1 STSSKR
7 GFLYIAR
14 FGPTG
19 VHWLQGRSGDL
30 TRAGFSAAAIQDRA
44 NMSCSLVRSLARN
57 VPHSMVWSVTFTPT
71 ALRFDWM
78 IVLMATGD
86 CMPDPDSGTPR
97 VGGKP
102 LARPASARSFLAR
115 SGS

>member
-1 STSSKR
+1 M
-7 GFLYIAR
+7 AR

-19 VHWLQGRSGDL
+19 VHWLECSSGYITRSG
-30 TRAGFSAAAIQDRA
+30 SSEPAIHDSA
-44 NMSCSLVRSLARN
+44 NMSCSLVRSLARK

-86 CMPDPDSGTPR
+86 CMPDPDSGTHS
-97 VGGKP
+97 VVEKP